1 MFKKIKNQFGWFLQ
15 YYKKDY
21 IIAFIFLT
29 LDYGVTLLPP
39 RLLGSTADLI
49 VAGQITPE
57 ILLRNILAIV
67 VLGFICYVVNF
78 IWGYKMFLAE
88 DHIDYLSR
96 DRIFR
101 RILRQGPHFFANF
114 SSGTIMGRATNDVG
128 ALSDMAGFGFMALYD
143 ATLWPILLLGSMALI
158 SPKLTLFSV
167 LPYPL
172 LIIFSRV
179 LGAKLYHYY
188 DEAQEAFDR
197 MNESVLEGVN
207 GVRVVR
213 AYHLE
218 ESEKARFAENA
229 DLLFEKNMRAVRIS
243 QLYGPGTTIIPALAF
258 TIAMLVGIYEIR
270 DGRLTTGQLLAFS
283 FYLNML
289 SWPMIS
295 IGEFMITS
303 SQGSASMRR
312 IDELLGAPLD
322 VEDRPEALPFP
333 ADHSIGVTELDFTY
347 PNSKNGQA
355 ALKDISFDLLAG
367 RTLGLAGPVG
377 SGKTSL
383 LRQFLHFY
391 PLEEGQ
397 VYLGGE
403 DLALLD
409 RKSLKQHISYVPQQ
423 SFLFSK
429 SIKDNIM
436 LGASDEDLASGEA
449 EHRFEQVISWAA
461 LEKDKDQFIDGWQTP
476 AGEKGIALSGGQKQ
490 RICIARALM
499 KDSDLL
505 ILDDCLSAVD
515 ALTEEQILTAL
526 KRERQGKTTLIAAH
540 RLSAIKGADLILVLD
555 QGRISERGNH
565 DELMALKGWYY
576 EQFMKQQ
583 LELNQDASDA
593 EL

>member
-1 MFKKIKNQFGWFLQ
+1 MFKKIRDQFGWFLN

-49 VAGQITPE
+49 VSGQITDR
-57 ILLRNILAIV
+57 ILRQNVLAIV
-67 VLGFICYVVNF
+67 LLGFICYVVNF
-78 IWGYKMFLAE
+78 TWGYKMFLAS

-96 DRIFR
+96 DRIFQ

-114 SSGTIMGRATNDVG
+114 SSGTIMGRATNDVD

-143 ATLWPILLLGSMALI
+143 ATLWPILLLCSMALI
-158 SPKLTLFSV
+158 SPKLTLFSC

-172 LIIFSRV
+172 LIIFSRI
-179 LGAKLYHYY
+179 LGAKLYRYY
-188 DEAQEAFDR
+188 DESQQAFDR

-218 ESEKARFAENA
+218 ESEKERFAENA
-229 DLLFEKNMRAVRIS
+229 DQLFEKNMRAVKIS
-243 QLYGPGTTIIPALAF
+243 QLYGPVTTIVPALAF

-270 DGRLTTGQLLAFS
+270 DSRLTTGQLLAFS

-289 SWPMIS
+289 GWPMIS

-303 SQGSASMRR
+303 NQGSASMQR
-312 IDELLGAPLD
+312 IDELLDTPLD
-322 VEDRPEALPFP
+322 VEDRPDALPFP
-333 ADHSIGVTELDFTY
+333 SELNIQATDLCFTY

-355 ALKDISFDLLAG
+355 ALEEISFALAAG
-367 RTLGLAGPVG
+367 HTLGVVGPVG

-397 VYLGGE
+397 LYLGGE
-403 DLALLD
+403 DLALVD

-436 LGASDEDLASGEA
+436 LGANDDDLASTE
-449 EHRFEQVISWAA
+449 EERRFDQVIEWAA
-461 LEKDKDQFIDGWQTP
+461 LAKDKDQFLEGWQTP

-515 ALTEEQILTAL
+515 ALTEEQILAAL
-526 KRERQGKTTLIAAH
+526 KKERQGKTTLIAAH
-540 RLSAIKGADLILVLD
+540 RLSAIKEADLILVLD
-555 QGRISERGNH
+555 QGRISERGSH
-565 DELMALKGWYY
+565 SELMALQGWYY

-583 LELNQDASDA
+583 LELSQDSKNA
-593 EL
+593 E